1 MIHCI
6 EPMYTDTLSGQ
17 MVISRAHFL
26 NLGETSAFVSYLN
39 LTKCQR
45 T

>member
-1 MIHCI
+1 MIHCNK
-6 EPMYTDTLSGQ
+6 PMYTDTLPGQ

-26 NLGETSAFVSYLN
+26 NFGETSAFVRYLN